1 MQVRLVYLCRG
12 DAHVVMCLITTMI
25 TGVIIMMTNEVIMV
39 TKLSSRGHHR
49 HPVMAVTLYFM
60 QGNAGLAGILMPW

>member
-1 MQVRLVYLCRG
+1 
-12 DAHVVMCLITTMI
+12 MI

-39 TKLSSRGHHR
+39 TKLSSSGHHR

-60 QGNAGLAGILMPW
+60 QGNAGLAGILMP